1 MSVLVLNGLK
11 MNFKQC
17 FKTLKLKYSIIIALD
32 CQAFIMVFYI
42 FAGVIV

>member
-17 FKTLKLKYSIIIALD
+17 FKTLKYSIIVALD
-32 CQAFIMVFYI
+32 YQAFIMVFYI